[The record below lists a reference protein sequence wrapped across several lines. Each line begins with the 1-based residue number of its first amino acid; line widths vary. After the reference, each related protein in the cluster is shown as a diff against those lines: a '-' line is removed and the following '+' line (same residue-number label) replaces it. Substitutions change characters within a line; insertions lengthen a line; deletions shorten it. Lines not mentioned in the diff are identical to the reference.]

1 MAAPSDDRD
10 RPRPRGQQL
19 RTSRLTC
26 VAVIAP
32 RVSVIIP
39 AYNAAEYLPEALRS
53 VEAQTTDD
61 WEVVVCDDASSD
73 DTADVAESFGDR
85 VRVIRS
91 KENAGRA
98 GACNKALAAARG
110 ELIAFLDADD
120 YWLPEYL
127 EEQIAL
133 YESSEAERPGVG
145 VVSCD
150 ALVVGPDRNV
160 IGTFRERFPWPSRP
174 TLSKLLAVNTIHCM
188 ALMPRSIAEEVGG
201 FSPQCLAVEDQDL
214 WVKVLERGY
223 HPINN
228 PRALVAYRQVQG
240 SVSSDSAT
248 MARNQQIVYRLA
260 LERGRLSWRE
270 RWIARRELRLHR
282 LVEEVREIQSERASR
297 GRLPIGR
304 VVRASPGAIAV
315 GLSNPQPW
323 ARLIRGEGSLRD
335 RFAPGR
341 ESFLR
346 KAQ

>member
-1 MAAPSDDRD
+1 M
-10 RPRPRGQQL
+10 
-19 RTSRLTC
+19 
-26 VAVIAP
+26 VP

-39 AYNAAEYLPEALRS
+39 AYNSAEFLPEALRS
-53 VEAQTTDD
+53 VEAQTNGD
-61 WEVVVCDDASSD
+61 WEVVVCDDASHD
-73 DTADVAESFGDR
+73 DTADVAESFGER

-110 ELIAFLDADD
+110 ELVAFLDADD

-145 VVSCD
+145 IVSCD
-150 ALVVGPDRNV
+150 TLIVGPDDRV
-160 IGTFRERFPWPSRP
+160 LGTFRERFPWPARP
-174 TLSKLLAVNTIHCM
+174 TLSKLLVINTIHAM

-223 HPINN
+223 RPVDN
-228 PRALVAYRQVQG
+228 PRALVAYRQRQG
-240 SVSSDSAT
+240 SVSSDPAN
-248 MARNQQIVYRLA
+248 MARNQQTIYRLA

-282 LVEEVREIQSERASR
+282 LVEEVREIQSEHALR
-297 GRLPIGR
+297 GRLPLGR
-304 VVRASPGAIAV
+304 VLRASPGAIAV

-323 ARLIRGEGSLRD
+323 ARLIRGEGSLRQ

-341 ESFLR
+341 ESILR